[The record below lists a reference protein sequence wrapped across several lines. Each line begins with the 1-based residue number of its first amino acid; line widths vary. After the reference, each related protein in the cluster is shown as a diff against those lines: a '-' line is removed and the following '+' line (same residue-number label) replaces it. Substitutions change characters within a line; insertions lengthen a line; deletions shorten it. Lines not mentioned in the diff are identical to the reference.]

1 MGISVP
7 QTHSCMILL
16 TLGGSAPALWRK
28 MFSPLRP
35 WILFW
40 SCGQAVVAWGHKSP
54 HGATLLL
61 SFFYHACVEILD
73 IYFVMHILRLL
84 LWYFSTAGRSS
95 GLASSEP
102 TENFSLTWCWM
113 TPGMTRSWPH
123 FFFLYRSS
131 KTVVPDSWHDCI
143 RKICFWPAGGSWGRT
158 WCSSAAQ
165 LKNCE
170 SEVLIRFMHNSFFR
184 SLNLLARAFSE
195 FSGKTWSAKRAQKI
209 RKTGAKNRKRAQFQK
224 VYLWILL
231 WNPFCSESCPF
242 EIFAVKICQ
251 WSMFGSLCS
260 ILSVCCQIS
269 TRNQLIYCSEKPSC
283 MHAMTRTLKDLQKV
297 LAWPNHFFVPWCC
310 WHAWPF
316 LRLVWPVLHSG
327 ACHRNVACMSHEC
340 CTHAPWMLH
349 AACQVHFAFMRV
361 ARMACIMHEQLW
373 LFYMHACMVLS
384 FACMNMGACMLMPK
398 LCSCCFPPCLMCGQ
412 KDVLHPLFS
421 KVCRV
426 SRKCHAF
433 GISVRTTTRCLSHYR
448 RLWHRRG
455 WLHGKN

>member
-1 MGISVP
+1 MPVLKAWAFLCLKPIHAWFLPLLV
-7 QTHSCMILL
+7 L

-73 IYFVMHILRLL
+73 VYFVMHILRLL

-165 LKNCE
+165 LKNC
-170 SEVLIRFMHNSFFR
+170 RKR
-184 SLNLLARAFSE
+184 GLNKIHAQQLFSE
-195 FSGKTWSAKRAQKI
+195 LKFACTCIFGVFWQNLI
-209 RKTGAKNRKRAQFQK
+209 RKTGAKNPQNGRKKPQTGAISKSVPMNFALK
-224 VYLWILL
+224 PVLL
-231 WNPFCSESCPF
+231 WKLSFRNVCCENLPVVHVWFF
-242 EIFAVKICQ
+242 VFN
-251 WSMFGSLCS
+251 
-260 ILSVCCQIS
+260 SVCVLPDFYPQS
-269 TRNQLIYCSEKPSC
+269 TDILQRKTFMHACHDKNTQGSAKGPSLAKSFFRSMVLLACLTIPAACMASASQWRMSQECC
-283 MHAMTRTLKDLQKV
+283 MHVT
-297 LAWPNHFFVPWCC
+297 
-310 WHAWPF
+310 
-316 LRLVWPVLHSG
+316 
-327 ACHRNVACMSHEC
+327 
-340 CTHAPWMLH
+340 WMLH
-349 AACQVHFAFMRV
+349 ACPMNVACCMSGAFCIHACRTHGMYHAWTAV
-361 ARMACIMHEQLW
+361 AFL
-373 LFYMHACMVLS
+373 HACMYGPVFCMHEHGCMHADAKIVQLLLS
-384 FACMNMGACMLMPK
+384 SIPHVWTK
-398 LCSCCFPPCLMCGQ
+398 
-412 KDVLHPLFS
+412 
-421 KVCRV
+421 
-426 SRKCHAF
+426 
-433 GISVRTTTRCLSHYR
+433 RCVASPFL
-448 RLWHRRG
+448 
-455 WLHGKN
+455 